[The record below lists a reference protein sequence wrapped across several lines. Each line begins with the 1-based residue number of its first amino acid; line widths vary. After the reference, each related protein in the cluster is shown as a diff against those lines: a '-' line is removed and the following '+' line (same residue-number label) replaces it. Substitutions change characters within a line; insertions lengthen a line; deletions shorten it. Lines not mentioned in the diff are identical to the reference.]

1 VNCYNN
7 ECSYFGEK
15 FAVNCGHRDQK
26 WFLTCNEI
34 IKIPLRFD
42 VPVDGIVILAE
53 LEIAKTFLRQIIEDA
68 TANPDNL
75 KERKWAIRSELH
87 REIRVFLGKEAI

>member
-1 VNCYNN
+1 MNCYNN

-42 VPVDGIVILAE
+42 VPVDGIVIFRDA
-53 LEIAKTFLRQIIEDA
+53 LEIIAATGCMQSADEKEFFCKHDGSDHSIYCPAGIAKNALS
-68 TANPDNL
+68 
-75 KERKWAIRSELH
+75 KEGI
-87 REIRVFLGKEAI
+87 